1 MQRKG
6 KKENLNLKYVTIID
20 PATGQFEITQ
30 YENKCVIS
38 IANLVETMCLDRYTR
53 PKENVYEQG

>member
-1 MQRKG
+1 M
-6 KKENLNLKYVTIID
+6 ID

-38 IANLVETMCLDRYTR
+38 TANLVETICLDRYTR
-53 PKENVYEQG
+53 PTENVYEQG